1 MLPKGWSQVP
11 LHTVAE
17 VRTGLSKNASRE
29 GAVLKRPYIRVA
41 NVLNGTLDLAD
52 VKEIDVPEN
61 QVSRY
66 TLRVGD
72 LLLIE
77 GNGNPENLGRSCL
90 WGGQVPDAVH
100 QNHVF
105 VVRTFSND
113 ELLPEFLAQ
122 QTQSKYGRNY
132 FLSCAKGSTGLS
144 SLNSS
149 QLKSFPLLVPPPAE
163 QRRIV
168 QILSTRDRAIATS
181 ENLLANAQRHMEGLL
196 QHLLIAPAARGDW
209 DTRPI
214 GELSER
220 IQRRANEGEELP
232 VLMIS
237 SGSGF
242 VRQNEK
248 YSRFMAGKS
257 VENYIA
263 LDRGEF
269 AYNKGNSKSYEF
281 GCVFSLNT
289 YERGLVPNVYVCF
302 KLSSNLNAI
311 FYEHLF
317 RADFLHDQ
325 LGALVNTGVRN
336 NGLLNIKPVDF
347 LACQV
352 PVPPLDVQHGVA
364 EVLTTAAKW
373 VALQERD
380 LELLKQEKA
389 ALMSQLLTGKRRVK
403 LPEAETEVQA

>member
-1 MLPKGWSQVP
+1 MLPKGWKRSTLGDCTKLLSGNTPSKERQDYWSGEFPWVTVKDMKTP
-11 LHTVAE
+11 WLH
-17 VRTGLSKNASRE
+17 RTGLTLTQAGKAAASVAPANSILVVTRGMALLKDLPISLAMRDVAFNQDIKAIVPNQGLDARFLAYQLQSKKH
-29 GAVLKRPYIRVA
+29 AVLDMVDTA
-41 NVLNGTLDLAD
+41 GHGTGKLD
-52 VKEIDVPEN
+52 
-61 QVSRY
+61 
-66 TLRVGD
+66 TD
-72 LLLIE
+72 LL
-77 GNGNPENLGRSCL
+77 
-90 WGGQVPDAVH
+90 
-100 QNHVF
+100 
-105 VVRTFSND
+105 
-113 ELLPEFLAQ
+113 
-122 QTQSKYGRNY
+122 
-132 FLSCAKGSTGLS
+132 
-144 SLNSS
+144 
-149 QLKSFPLLVPPPAE
+149 KSVDLVMPPIPE
-163 QRRIV
+163 QRRIA
-168 QILSTRDRAIATS
+168 QILFTLDQAISTS
-181 ENLLANAQRHMEGLL
+181 EGLLANAQRQMAGLL
-196 QHLLIAPAARGDW
+196 QQLLIKPTSRGDW
-209 DTRPI
+209 NTRPI

-242 VRQNEK
+242 VRQDEK

-281 GCVFSLNT
+281 GCVFPLNT
-289 YERGLVPNVYVCF
+289 CERGLVPNVYVCF
-302 KLSSNLNAI
+302 KLSTDLNAV

-352 PVPPLDVQHGVA
+352 PVPPLDVQHRIA
-364 EVLTTAAKW
+364 EVLTTASKW
-373 VALQERD
+373 VASQERD

-389 ALMSQLLTGKRRVK
+389 ALMSQLLTGERRVK
-403 LPEAETEVQA
+403 LPDAKTEVQA

>member
-1 MLPKGWSQVP
+1 MLPKGWNLCQFGE
-11 LHTVAE
+11 VAE
-17 VRTGLSKNASRE
+17 VGSGQVDPKVEPYASMIHI
-29 GAVLKRPYIRVA
+29 G
-41 NVLNGTLDLAD
+41 
-52 VKEIDVPEN
+52 PEN
-61 QVSRY
+61 IESGTGRI
-66 TLRVGD
+66 LSPRKCSELG
-72 LLLIE
+72 LISGKYE
-77 GNGNPENLGRSCL
+77 FDEHAVIYSKIRPHLNKVCFPSFKGVCSADAYPI
-90 WGGQVPDAVH
+90 WPDK
-100 QNHVF
+100 
-105 VVRTFSND
+105 TK
-113 ELLPEFLAQ
+113 LLPEYL
-122 QTQSKYGRNY
+122 KHYMLGRT
-132 FLSCAKGSTGLS
+132 FEKRAVACSMRTGMPKINREDLDGI
-144 SLNSS
+144 
-149 QLKSFPLLVPPPAE
+149 PIVVPPLSE
-163 QRRIV
+163 QHRIV
-168 QILSTRDRAIATS
+168 QILSTLDRAISTS
-181 ENLLANAQRHMEGLL
+181 ENLLANAQGHMEGLL
-196 QHLLIAPAARGDW
+196 QHLLVTPAAGGQW

-214 GELSER
+214 GEISTR
-220 IQRRANEGEELP
+220 VQRRAGEDEELP

-242 VRQNEK
+242 VRQDEK

-281 GCVFSLNT
+281 GCVFPLNT
-289 YERGLVPNVYVCF
+289 CERGLVPNVYVCF
-302 KLSSNLNAI
+302 KLSPNLNAV

-347 LACQV
+347 LACEV
-352 PVPPLDVQHGVA
+352 PVPPLDVQNRVA
-364 EVLTTAAKW
+364 EVLSTAAKW

-403 LPEAETEVQA
+403 LLDAETEAQA

>member
-1 MLPKGWSQVP
+1 MLPKGWKSVLLDQAAKRGSGHTPSKDFPEYWNGGIKWISLADSSRLDKGLVAHTDKEISLVGVQNSSAVVHPAGTVVLSRDAGVGKSGVIAENMAVSQHFIAWDCSESTE
-11 LHTVAE
+11 LHNWYLYHWLQQQKPE
-17 VRTGLSKNASRE
+17 FE
-29 GAVLKRPYIRVA
+29 RVA
-41 NVLNGTLDLAD
+41 V
-52 VKEIDVPEN
+52 
-61 QVSRY
+61 
-66 TLRVGD
+66 
-72 LLLIE
+72 
-77 GNGNPENLGRSCL
+77 
-90 WGGQVPDAVH
+90 
-100 QNHVF
+100 
-105 VVRTFSND
+105 
-113 ELLPEFLAQ
+113 
-122 QTQSKYGRNY
+122 
-132 FLSCAKGSTGLS
+132 GSTIKTIGLPYFKK
-144 SLNSS
+144 
-149 QLKSFPLLVPPPAE
+149 LKITLPPYSE
-163 QRRIV
+163 QRRIAR
-168 QILSTRDRAIATS
+168 ILSTLDQAVSTT
-181 ENLLANAQRHMEGLL
+181 EGLLANSQRQMAALL
-196 QHLLIAPAARGDW
+196 QQLLIKPTARGDW

-242 VRQNEK
+242 VRQDEK

-281 GCVFSLNT
+281 GCVFPLNT
-289 YERGLVPNVYVCF
+289 CERGLVPNVYVCF
-302 KLSSNLNAI
+302 KLSPNLNAV

-347 LACQV
+347 LACKV
-352 PVPPLDVQHGVA
+352 PVPPLNVQNRVA
-364 EVLTTAAKW
+364 EVLSTAAKW

-403 LPEAETEVQA
+403 LPDAETEVQT

>member
-1 MLPKGWSQVP
+1 MLPKGWKTALLDQAAKRGSGHTPNKDFPEYWNGGIKWISLADSSRLDKGLVTHTDKEISLVGVQNSSAVIHPAGTVVLSRDAGVGKSGVIAEEMAVSQHFIAWDCSNSTE
-11 LHTVAE
+11 LHNWYLYHWLQQQKPE
-17 VRTGLSKNASRE
+17 FE
-29 GAVLKRPYIRVA
+29 RVA
-41 NVLNGTLDLAD
+41 V
-52 VKEIDVPEN
+52 
-61 QVSRY
+61 
-66 TLRVGD
+66 
-72 LLLIE
+72 
-77 GNGNPENLGRSCL
+77 
-90 WGGQVPDAVH
+90 
-100 QNHVF
+100 
-105 VVRTFSND
+105 
-113 ELLPEFLAQ
+113 
-122 QTQSKYGRNY
+122 
-132 FLSCAKGSTGLS
+132 GSTIKTIGLPYFKK
-144 SLNSS
+144 
-149 QLKSFPLLVPPPAE
+149 LKITLPPHSE
-163 QRRIV
+163 QRRIA
-168 QILSTRDRAIATS
+168 QILSTWDQAIATS
-181 ENLLANAQRHMEGLL
+181 ESLLRNAQRQMDGLL
-196 QHLLIAPAARGDW
+196 QQLLIKPAARGDW
-209 DTRPI
+209 DTCPI
-214 GELSER
+214 GEISER
-220 IQRRANEGEELP
+220 IQRRAKEGEQLP

-242 VRQNEK
+242 VRQDEK

-263 LDRGEF
+263 LDQGEF

-302 KLSSNLNAI
+302 KLSPNLNPA

-352 PVPPLDVQHGVA
+352 PVPPLDVQHRSA

-380 LELLKQEKA
+380 LELLKQEKT

-403 LPEAETEVQA
+403 LPDAETEGQA

>member
-1 MLPKGWSQVP
+1 MLPKGWKSYN
-11 LHTVAE
+11 LGEVASFKN
-17 VRTGLSKNASRE
+17 GLNFTRSDAGNAVKIVGVSDFKDRAQLE
-29 GAVLKRPYIRVA
+29 STDQLAMIQIAGA
-41 NVLNGTLDLAD
+41 
-52 VKEIDVPEN
+52 
-61 QVSRY
+61 
-66 TLRVGD
+66 LRDDELLQTGD
-72 LLLIE
+72 LLFVRS
-77 GNGNPENLGRSCL
+77 NGNKELIGRCLYFPQVQERLAFSGFTIRGRVNTTVLDPLFASYLMRSRSVLDQVFLGGSGTNISNLSQEIL
-90 WGGQVPDAVH
+90 SNIAIQVPC
-100 QNHVF
+100 
-105 VVRTFSND
+105 
-113 ELLPEFLAQ
+113 
-122 QTQSKYGRNY
+122 
-132 FLSCAKGSTGLS
+132 LS
-144 SLNSS
+144 
-149 QLKSFPLLVPPPAE
+149 E
-163 QRRIV
+163 QRRIA
-168 QILSTRDRAIATS
+168 QILFTLDQAISTS
-181 ENLLANAQRHMEGLL
+181 EGLLANAQRQMAGLL
-196 QHLLIAPAARGDW
+196 QQLLIKPTARGDW

-242 VRQNEK
+242 VRQEEK
-248 YSRFMAGKS
+248 YSRFMAGKN

-281 GCVFSLNT
+281 GCVFPLNT
-289 YERGLVPNVYVCF
+289 CERGLVPNVYVCF
-302 KLSSNLNAI
+302 KLSPNLNAV

-347 LACQV
+347 LACRV
-352 PVPPLDVQHGVA
+352 PVPPLDVQHRIA
-364 EVLTTAAKW
+364 EVLTTTAKW

-380 LELLKQEKA
+380 LELLKLEKA

-403 LPEAETEVQA
+403 LPGAETEVHA

>member
-1 MLPKGWSQVP
+1 MLPKGWDLRQFGD
-11 LHTVAE
+11 VAE
-17 VRTGLSKNASRE
+17 VGSGHVDPKEEPYASMIHI
-29 GAVLKRPYIRVA
+29 G
-41 NVLNGTLDLAD
+41 
-52 VKEIDVPEN
+52 PEN
-61 QVSRY
+61 IESGTGRIFSPRKCSE
-66 TLRVGD
+66 LG
-72 LLLIE
+72 LISGKYE
-77 GNGNPENLGRSCL
+77 FDE
-90 WGGQVPDAVH
+90 DAVIYSKIRPH
-100 QNHVF
+100 LNKVCF
-105 VVRTFSND
+105 PGFKGVCSADAYPIWPDKTK
-113 ELLPEFLAQ
+113 LLPEYL
-122 QTQSKYGRNY
+122 KHYM
-132 FLSCAKGSTGLS
+132 LGSAFEKRAVACSMRTGMPKINREDLDGI
-144 SLNSS
+144 
-149 QLKSFPLLVPPPAE
+149 PIVVPPLSE
-163 QRRIV
+163 QHRIV
-168 QILSTRDRAIATS
+168 QILSTLDRAISAS
-181 ENLLANAQRHMEGLL
+181 ENLLANAQGHMEGLL
-196 QHLLIAPAARGDW
+196 QHLLVTPAARGQW

-214 GELSER
+214 GEIATR
-220 IQRRANEGEELP
+220 VQRRAGEDEKLP

-242 VRQNEK
+242 VRQDQK

-281 GCVFSLNT
+281 GCVFPLDT
-289 YERGLVPNVYVCF
+289 CERGLVPNVYVCF
-302 KLSSNLNAI
+302 KLSPYLNAA

-352 PVPPLDVQHGVA
+352 PVPPLDVQHRIA

-380 LELLKQEKA
+380 LELLKREKA

-403 LPEAETEVQA
+403 LPDAETEAQA